1 MPPAAVDRRL
11 NAFRKGTRF
20 FFGPTLHTV
29 FAIANDS
36 AIVVNIAAMF
46 PDVVL
51 QPTIGYEMA
60 L

>member
-1 MPPAAVDRRL
+1 VS
-11 NAFRKGTRF
+11 
-20 FFGPTLHTV
+20 PTP
-29 FAIANDS
+29 NDS